1 MSGVSQ
7 ELSLFDW
14 PRSPHGEHPGHQ
26 LVVTRT
32 IVAAWAVSGRKA
44 GPPVAEAND
53 QPTVGDEW
61 DGTSSQAASPTS
73 MRTPTTTSPTGPY
86 RRSLVPGAEATLGV
100 AAGLSVIG
108 GLTWADLKDQSTP
121 ATAWTP

>member
-32 IVAAWAVSGRKA
+32 IVASWAVSGRKA
-44 GPPVAEAND
+44 GPPVAGAND

-61 DGTSSQAASPTS
+61 DGTSSQAASATS
-73 MRTPTTTSPTGPY
+73 MRTPTTTRPTGAK
-86 RRSLVPGAEATLGV
+86 RRSLVRGAEAVLDVVIALGV
-100 AAGLSVIG
+100 VAFGRPVGLR
-108 GLTWADLKDQSTP
+108 DQ
-121 ATAWTP
+121 